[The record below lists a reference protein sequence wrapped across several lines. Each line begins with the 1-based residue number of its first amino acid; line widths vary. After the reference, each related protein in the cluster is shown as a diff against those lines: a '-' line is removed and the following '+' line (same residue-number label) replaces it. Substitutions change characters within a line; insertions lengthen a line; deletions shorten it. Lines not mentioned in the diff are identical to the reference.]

1 MHDPIDPSQRWL
13 VTGSTGQLGGHL
25 VRQLLNTPVAPRIF
39 AWTGRKPAARI
50 DGVECSHVDLADSAA
65 IGAAID
71 AARPTHILHVAAM
84 TAVGDAFANPDLA
97 RRINV
102 EATARIM
109 EAARA
114 GGARVAFSSTDMV
127 FSGDAAPYREADAT
141 RPLSVY
147 GRTKALAEEAVV
159 AGGGLVLRI
168 PLLYGVAADGRPT
181 TFSNQLAALRRGGEL
196 KLFTDEYR
204 TPLWVEDAA
213 RIMIALASSTMTGVR
228 HVAGPQRLSRAE
240 LVAAAAQA
248 IGATHATLLPI
259 SRLDIPAA
267 EPRPADLSLDDALL
281 RRERPDLVCTTFS
294 LAARSFA
301 ANAD

>member
-1 MHDPIDPSQRWL
+1 MHNTIDPSQRWL
-13 VTGSTGQLGGHL
+13 VTGATGQLGGHL
-25 VRQLLNTPVAPRIF
+25 VRRLLAATDPPRVF

-50 DGVECSHVDLADSAA
+50 DGAECSHIDLTDVAA

-84 TAVGDAFANPDLA
+84 TAVGDAFSNPELA

-102 EATARIM
+102 DATARIM
-109 EAARA
+109 AAAREI
-114 GGARVAFSSTDMV
+114 GARVAFSSTDMV
-127 FSGDAAPYREADAT
+127 FSGDAAPYRESDAVQ
-141 RPLSVY
+141 PLSVY

-159 AGGGLVLRI
+159 SGGGLVLRI
-168 PLLYGVAADGRPT
+168 PLLYGLAADGRAT
-181 TFSNQLAALRRGGEL
+181 TFANQLTALRGGGEL
-196 KLFTDEYR
+196 KLFTDEFR

-213 RIMIALASSTMTGVR
+213 RIMIALASSATTGVR

-248 IGATHATLLPI
+248 IGATHAKLLPI
-259 SRLDIPAA
+259 SRLEIPAA

-281 RRERPDLVCTTFS
+281 RGERPDLGRTTFS
-294 LAARSFA
+294 VAARSFA
-301 ANAD
+301 AKIG